1 MGAGGNLLGVA
12 GVKCVVGEGAV
23 GGNSQVLGLGTP
35 YQGAAF
41 THVGRR
47 AEKDI
52 TGSSGD

>member
-52 TGSSGD
+52 TGSGGD